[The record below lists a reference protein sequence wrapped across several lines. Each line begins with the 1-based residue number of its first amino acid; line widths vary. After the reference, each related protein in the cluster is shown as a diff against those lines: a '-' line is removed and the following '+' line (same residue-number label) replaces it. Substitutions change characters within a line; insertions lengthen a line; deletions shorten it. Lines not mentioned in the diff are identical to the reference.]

1 LRRQTAARYSQGI
14 WVKKLALPR
23 PRPEAPETLLE
34 VLDRIREDPSFPA
47 LAASELAT
55 EFQDHKSY
63 SGFKAR
69 CEEAYLG
76 ELPVERLLSAYKQ
89 AMGPRAKNPG
99 AIFMVVVSRNK

>member
-1 LRRQTAARYSQGI
+1 
-14 WVKKLALPR
+14 
-23 PRPEAPETLLE
+23 LLE

-69 CEEAYLG
+69 CEEVYLG
-76 ELPVERLLSAYKQ
+76 
-89 AMGPRAKNPG
+89 G
-99 AIFMVVVSRNK
+99 AASGAAALGL